1 MQGLSAHRA
10 ARQRMAH
17 NFNSNM
23 HVLDLTTSPFA
34 NIPSSDK
41 QQRLPNDRSAHESE
55 MKGNLALPLISLIDT
70 LPLFMALSAAENLL
84 QGSKITETWMRL
96 AAGYMAQAV
105 LEQYLVYNSLSN
117 EIVKEAFA
125 WGFDSATMAE
135 EESED
140 WVVNAMFL
148 DEEGEFE
155 SWQMIRDDHIRA
167 VRQALT
173 GALL

>member
-1 MQGLSAHRA
+1 MQDLSAHRA

-17 NFNSNM
+17 TFNSDK

-34 NIPSSDK
+34 NISTLNK
-41 QQRLPNDRSAHESE
+41 QQRVAGDKSSHESE
-55 MKGNLALPLISLIDT
+55 IQGNVSLPLISLIDT
-70 LPLFMALSAAENLL
+70 LPLFMALSAAVNSL
-84 QGSKITETWMRL
+84 QGSKITDTWMRL

-117 EIVKEAFA
+117 EIVTEAFA

-140 WVVNAMFL
+140 WAVNAMFL

-155 SWQMIRDDHIRA
+155 SWQLIRDDHIRA

-173 GALL
+173 GTLL